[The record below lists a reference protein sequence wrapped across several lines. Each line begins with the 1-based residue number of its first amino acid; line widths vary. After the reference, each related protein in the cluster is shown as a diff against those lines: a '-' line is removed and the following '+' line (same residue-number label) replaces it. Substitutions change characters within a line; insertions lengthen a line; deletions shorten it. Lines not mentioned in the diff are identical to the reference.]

1 MSPIATDIMTREV
14 ITAHPDDTVAKIAR
28 LLCDHGISAVP
39 VCDDKGAVVGMLSEG
54 DLLRPVGKANAA
66 KRAWWLNLLAE
77 GTDLAPSFLEC
88 IRVENHG
95 PATYIAPAITTSA
108 AGQHTGGG
116 RFAGEP
122 PY

>member
-1 MSPIATDIMTREV
+1 
-14 ITAHPDDTVAKIAR
+14 
-28 LLCDHGISAVP
+28 
-39 VCDDKGAVVGMLSEG
+39 MLSEG

-88 IRVENHG
+88 IRVENRR
-95 PATYIAPAITTSA
+95 ARELMIAPVITAPAS
-108 AGQHTGGG
+108 QHTGIG

-122 PY
+122 SD